1 MSFSGHAMEWYAG
14 TLRAWHLAILRY
26 AVTRDSADRL
36 AVFRIALEIDSLE
49 PRQDDRADFDF
60 FRRTSVELCSEILQ
74 PNART
79 SAVLQQYLARIDDD
93 RLKRA
98 LAAAIDTGEPAVSP
112 TGRAVGRG
120 NDLWKGLASRRPV
133 TTKRCCG
140 AVSGC
145 LAASRAAGRCT
156 VEKLLLPPFR
166 SGTAHIVFLW
176 VVSLGRPIPGRTEKR
191 RHRPDGA
198 AQQRDKDGPV
208 HRECSLGPES
218 RTTQL
223 LRCESK

>member
-120 NDLWKGLASRRPV
+120 NDLWKGLASR
-133 TTKRCCG
+133 G
-140 AVSGC
+140 G
-145 LAASRAAGRCT
+145 L
-156 VEKLLLPPFR
+156 
-166 SGTAHIVFLW
+166 
-176 VVSLGRPIPGRTEKR
+176 
-191 RHRPDGA
+191 
-198 AQQRDKDGPV
+198 
-208 HRECSLGPES
+208 
-218 RTTQL
+218 
-223 LRCESK
+223 